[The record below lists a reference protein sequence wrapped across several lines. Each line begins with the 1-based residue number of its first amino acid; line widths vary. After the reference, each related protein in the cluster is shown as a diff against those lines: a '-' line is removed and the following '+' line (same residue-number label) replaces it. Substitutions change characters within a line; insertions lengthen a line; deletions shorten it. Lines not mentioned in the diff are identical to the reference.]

1 MARDRGTPDRQ
12 APGFSART
20 PGAGQGDLRERLLLA
35 GVFTAVA
42 GAGAGAIY
50 LSGRESYGA
59 ADGPSNPS
67 SQVAPEVFVPCWAD
81 AVALHQHIHA
91 LAAADGAAAPG
102 FTADFQDRFEQMRRR
117 ASRYTDTDHPESQ
130 ALVSPAMAAAQSARD
145 DAVAED
151 AAAYRETAWARM
163 TACHAEIFGEASR

>member
-20 PGAGQGDLRERLLLA
+20 PGTGQGDLRERLLLT

-42 GAGAGAIY
+42 GAGTGAIH
-50 LSGRESYGA
+50 LSGRERHGA
-59 ADGPSNPS
+59 ADGTSIPA
-67 SQVAPEVFVPCWAD
+67 SQATPGVFAPCRTE
-81 AVALHQHIHA
+81 AVALHQRLCA
-91 LAAADGAAAPG
+91 LAVTDAATAPD
-102 FTADFQDRFEQMRRR
+102 FTADFQDRFEQMCRR
-117 ASRYTDTDHPESQ
+117 ASRYTDTDRPESQ

-151 AAAYRETAWARM
+151 AAANRETAWARM
-163 TACHAEIFGEASR
+163 TACHAETFGEASR